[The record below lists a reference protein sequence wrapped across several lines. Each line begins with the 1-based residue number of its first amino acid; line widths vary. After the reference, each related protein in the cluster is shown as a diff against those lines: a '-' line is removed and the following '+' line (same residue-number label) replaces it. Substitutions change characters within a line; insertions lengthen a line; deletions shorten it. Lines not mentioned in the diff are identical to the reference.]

1 MRKVQSKK
9 MCTKTVS
16 RNPGVAMRQ
25 GPKRP
30 GAAKKDLPRQ
40 HQAKGDSKKP
50 CERKTIQA
58 KWEASKKKIPIP
70 KANKIKDLTN
80 SEKVENGAQKPRW
93 VKAVQSKP
101 SITKEKPSKNDY
113 QTMEPKTKK
122 TPHDPT

>member
-16 RNPGVAMRQ
+16 RNPEVAKRQ

-30 GAAKKDLPRQ
+30 GAAKKYLPRQ
-40 HQAKGDSKKP
+40 CQAKGDHKKP
-50 CERKTIQA
+50 CERKTIKA

-70 KANKIKDLTN
+70 KANKTKDLTN
-80 SEKVENGAQKPRW
+80 PEKVENGVQKPRG
-93 VKAVQSKP
+93 VKAAQSK
-101 SITKEKPSKNDY
+101 SSTTKEKPPKNDY

-122 TPHDPT
+122 TPHDST